1 MLGANRDQ
9 WIAILEAAA
18 SSSPDEMDDQWE
30 WLLDELGIRYDHF
43 EALIE
48 TLRQGTWRDAK
59 NPKAY
64 VKTVTSREAIRLGLV
79 EAPRQEDVL
88 VTRRNSSDPRPLHK
102 GTFWMNTSLR
112 ASNPE
117 GRGRN
122 MERAQRALVAVL
134 ARAEGAPAAGV
145 LPRRPHV
152 YQRRI
157 WNRRKQLIFQC
168 LARFYARKQLW
179 RPRRDSNP
187 CYRRERAVS

>member
-88 VTRRNSSDPRPLHK
+88 VTRRNSSDPRPASQGNVLDEYILASEQP
-102 GTFWMNTSLR
+102 GR
-112 ASNPE
+112 ARTEYGE
-117 GRGRN
+117 GPKSFGCS
-122 MERAQRALVAVL
+122 
-134 ARAEGAPAAGV
+134 
-145 LPRRPHV
+145 PR
-152 YQRRI
+152 
-157 WNRRKQLIFQC
+157 
-168 LARFYARKQLW
+168 
-179 RPRRDSNP
+179 
-187 CYRRERAVS
+187 